1 MDLFIFKKVLTVL
14 VLPPTGPLILALA
27 GLTILNAKPMVGR
40 LLAWLGVL
48 LLLALSLPLVSRAL
62 LNILEVS
69 PPIDLVKASSAQAIV
84 ILGGGIRRHAL
95 EYGGDTLSRLT
106 LDRTRY
112 GALVARKTGLPVLV
126 TGGVLYGAPA
136 EATLMTQSL
145 KEEFNI
151 KVKWAEAT
159 SRNTHENAVQSAKIL
174 LPLGIRRVILVAHG
188 FDMRRAKEEFTAA
201 GLNVIPA
208 PTYVVNG
215 TIHTAY
221 EFVPSVTALQDS
233 YYAVYELLA
242 ITVLE
247 FKL

>member
-1 MDLFIFKKVLTVL
+1 MDLFAFKKVITVL
-14 VLPPTGPLILALA
+14 VLPPTGPLILALV
-27 GLTILNAKPMVGR
+27 GLTLLSAKPMVGR

-48 LLLALSLPLVSRAL
+48 LLLALSLPFVSRAL

-69 PPIDLVKASSAQAIV
+69 PPIDLVKARHAQAII

-95 EYGGDTLSRLT
+95 EYGGDTLGRLT

-112 GALVARKTGLPVLV
+112 GAVVARKTGLPVLV
-126 TGGVLYGAPA
+126 TGGVLYGATA
-136 EATLMTQSL
+136 EAAVMTKSL

-151 KVKWAEAT
+151 NVKWAEAT
-159 SRNTHENAVQSAKIL
+159 SRDTHENAVQSAKIL
-174 LPLGIRRVILVAHG
+174 LPLGIRHVILVAHG
-188 FDMRRAKEEFTAA
+188 FDMRRAKAEFTAA
-201 GLNVIPA
+201 GFEIMPA

-215 TIHTAY
+215 SSRTAY
-221 EFVPSVTALQDS
+221 EFVPSVTALQES
-233 YYAVYELLA
+233 YYALYELLA